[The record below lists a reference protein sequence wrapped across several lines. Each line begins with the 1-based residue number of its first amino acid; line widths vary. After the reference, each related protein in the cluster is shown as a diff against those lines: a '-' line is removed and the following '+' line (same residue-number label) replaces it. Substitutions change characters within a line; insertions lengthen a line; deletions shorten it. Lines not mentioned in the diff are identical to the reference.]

1 MPELEKNLEKARLK
15 AWTAKVKNVRKMEA
29 DVAEPEKNISVT
41 PRYLYRYKLG
51 KIIMIVICI
60 GIN

>member
-1 MPELEKNLEKARLK
+1 MPELKKNLEKARLK

-29 DVAEPEKNISVT
+29 DVVELEKNISVT
-41 PRYLYRYKLG
+41 PRYLYRYKLE
-51 KIIMIVICI
+51 KIIMIVIYI